1 MEGSTKGISASPVV
15 GRRLRRAGTPSSKSS
30 EAHLR
35 TVDTVS
41 ALPSSL
47 ALGLTAVVVGTKL
60 ALLPFPVTTPG
71 EFVRWLFRLALVVS
85 PDIGFV
91 AALTLVCTLASR
103 PIRGRRGVACWR
115 WSLYGVYTAA
125 ALYAVASLLLFRVM
139 LVPFSIR
146 LLSFAGGPV
155 LMASSIAPFLTA
167 GAIASLVGAPLSVF
181 LAPLLTRPLPWFRD
195 GAPRAIRVVLAAT
208 AMAALYGGV
217 CRAYMRSHWTDPNRW
232 ERRIAHSPHAL
243 LFASCVEE
251 AFTDQPFG
259 GTFSLPN
266 ADTSDFA
273 PRRADSGTGFPAR
286 PGRPGEAILR
296 DGVGPKNVV
305 LIVLESVGAE
315 YFGVQGSTHPTTPRL
330 DRLVDEQGLVFENVY
345 AQAACSCNGLVCLTA
360 STLPRPDWFLIVRDN
375 PGFDV
380 PTIAQALKTK
390 GYRTCFAHSG
400 HWSWKGRDKFLNAR
414 GADVLI
420 DAADHPEDKA
430 SSWGMH
436 DRTMYRDVL
445 DWIEAGR
452 ADEPERPFF
461 VFAYT
466 LDTHHPY
473 LETDKPR
480 DFGVED
486 PELARYLNAV
496 RAADAEIG
504 RFIDELSRRG
514 LADSSLVAI
523 TADHGESFGQHGQT
537 MHSFSLYEQAVHVP
551 LVLLYPGFRH
561 PGKRETVVGQHVDI
575 APTLM
580 NLLGYAAPDEWQG
593 RDLLSSDRSPR
604 AYFCSAGNEIVL
616 GLRDGR
622 YKYHFYVAG
631 ERDELFDLEIDPR
644 EERDLAAEQ
653 PERCLAYRRRVAG
666 FVQHQREFLAR
677 HGAM

>member
-1 MEGSTKGISASPVV
+1 M
-15 GRRLRRAGTPSSKSS
+15 SS
-30 EAHLR
+30 
-35 TVDTVS
+35 
-41 ALPSSL
+41 LPPSL
-47 ALGLTAVVVGTKL
+47 ALGLVAIMVGTKL

-91 AALTLVCTLASR
+91 AGLTLVCTLAS
-103 PIRGRRGVACWR
+103 PSMRGRRVAACWR
-115 WSLYGVYTAA
+115 WFLYVTYIMAA
-125 ALYAVASLLLFRVM
+125 VYAVASLLLFRVM
-139 LVPFSIR
+139 LVHFSVR
-146 LLSFAGGPV
+146 LLSFAGGPM
-155 LMASSIAPFLTA
+155 LMASSIAPFLTP

-181 LAPLLTRPLPWFRD
+181 ITPLATRYLPWFRE
-195 GAPRAIRVVLAAT
+195 GAPRAIRVVLAAA
-208 AMAALYGGV
+208 AMVALYGGV

-243 LFASCVEE
+243 LLASCLEE
-251 AFTDQPFG
+251 AFKEQPFSN
-259 GTFSLPN
+259 TFSLPN
-266 ADTSDFA
+266 AETSDFA
-273 PRRADSGTGFPAR
+273 PRAHVTSGALPTAEADALFIDGRR
-286 PGRPGEAILR
+286 PR
-296 DGVGPKNVV
+296 NVV

-315 YFGVQGSTHPTTPRL
+315 YFGVQGSKYPTTPRL
-330 DRLVDEQGLVFENVY
+330 DRLVAEQGLVFENVY

-375 PGFDV
+375 PGFNV
-380 PTIAQALKTK
+380 PTIAQALKTE

-400 HWSWKGRDKFLNAR
+400 KWSWKERDRFLKTR

-452 ADEPERPFF
+452 AGEPERPFF

-473 LETDKPR
+473 LESDEPR
-480 DFGVED
+480 EFGVED

-514 LADSSLVAI
+514 LADSTLVAI

-537 MHSFSLYEQAVHVP
+537 LHSFSLYEQAVHVP
-551 LVLLYPGFRH
+551 LVLLYPGFRE
-561 PGKRETVVGQHVDI
+561 PGKREEVVGQHVDI
-575 APTLM
+575 APTLVD
-580 NLLGYAAPDEWQG
+580 LLGFAPPDEWQG
-593 RDLLSSDRSPR
+593 RDLMSADRSPR
-604 AYFCSAGNEIVL
+604 AYFCSAGNEVVL

-631 ERDELFDLEIDPR
+631 ERDELFDLEIDPG
-644 EERDLAAEQ
+644 EEHDLAAEQ
-653 PERCLAYRRRVAG
+653 PQRCLAYRRRVAG
-666 FVQHQREFLAR
+666 FVQHQRAFLAR
-677 HGAM
+677 HGAR